1 VGGLPS
7 ASFSLQST
15 LGQTAVDSYFWDF
28 GDGSTS
34 TALAPEHSYAGDGA
48 YTVTLIASN
57 ACGSDTAVQT
67 VEIVTPPAAGF
78 SLSAASGCAPFTVAV
93 TDGSSANATA
103 WSWSAPGAEPASSE
117 EQNPSFTYASPGVYT
132 IYLEAS
138 NAAGSSQDSLEVSV
152 GGLPSASFSLQ
163 STLGQT
169 AVTTANN
176 SAAADSYF
184 WDFGDGSTSTALA
197 PEHSYAG
204 DGAYTV
210 TLIASNACGSD
221 TAVQTVEIVT
231 PPAAGFSLSAASGC
245 APFTVAVTDGSSANA
260 TAWSWSAPGA
270 EPASSEEQNPSFT
283 YASPGVYTIYLE
295 ASNAAGSSQDS
306 LEVSVGGLPSA
317 SFSLQSTLG
326 QTAVTTAN
334 NSAAADSYFWDFGD
348 GSTSTALAPEHSYAG
363 DGAYTVTLIASNACG
378 SDTAVQTV
386 EIVTPPAAGFS
397 LSAASGCAPF
407 TVAVTDGSSANA
419 TAWSWS
425 APGAE
430 PASSEEQNPSFTYA
444 SPGVYTIYLEASNAA
459 GSSQDSLEVSVGGL
473 PSASFSLQSTLGQ
486 TAVTTANNSA
496 EADSYFWDFGDG
508 STSTALAPEHSYAG
522 DGAYTVTL
530 IASNACG
537 SDTAVQTVEIVTPP
551 AAGFSLSAA
560 SGCAP
565 FTVAVTDGSSAN
577 ATAWSWSAPGA
588 EPASSEEQNP
598 SFTYASPG
606 VYTIYLEASNAAG
619 SSQDSLEV
627 SVGGPPQASFVHTVN
642 GQQVQFNNQST
653 DSSTA
658 FWDFGD
664 GNTSTAENPVHSYD
678 SPGSYLA
685 VLTVANACGETSVAD
700 TVVIDFLAPVANFT
714 AGGLTQGCA
723 PLTVTFSNQSANA
736 ESYQWAFPGG
746 EPAAS
751 TEENPVV
758 VYHTPGVYPVT
769 LTAINPA
776 GSGALTK
783 MDHIVVSGA
792 PTAGFDYAIAE
803 TTVSFDN
810 ATAGADTYLWLFGD
824 GQSSTAAEPVHVFP
838 GAGEFEVLLIAT
850 NACGV
855 DTALQTIS
863 IVGEAPLPTIALA
876 DTMGCAPLA
885 LAFSASYVGGE
896 PTAWQW
902 SFPGGEPATS
912 NEPNPVV
919 VYSAPGTYSVSLV
932 MSNAFGENSATAA
945 DIVTVREQP
954 AADFTSSI
962 DELTLTITDVA
973 QGNGWSYLWDF
984 GDGNTSSTMLPVH
997 TYAAPGNY
1005 LVELTVQ
1012 NDCSRAVAAQEVE
1025 TFTTSTFDES
1035 WLESLRVFPNPN
1047 LGRFTVVLEGQPA
1060 EELYLS
1066 LVNVVG
1072 QRLYEHR
1079 DGFQAGRWQHT
1090 LHLEQLPAGVYV
1102 LEIRAGERRA
1112 YRRVVVG
1119 R

>member
-1 VGGLPS
+1 
-7 ASFSLQST
+7 
-15 LGQTAVDSYFWDF
+15 
-28 GDGSTS
+28 
-34 TALAPEHSYAGDGA
+34 
-48 YTVTLIASN
+48 
-57 ACGSDTAVQT
+57 
-67 VEIVTPPAAGF
+67 
-78 SLSAASGCAPFTVAV
+78 V

-103 WSWSAPGAEPASSE
+103 WSWSAPGAEPA
-117 EQNPSFTYASPGVYT
+117 T
-132 IYLEAS
+132 
-138 NAAGSSQDSLEVSV
+138 
-152 GGLPSASFSLQ
+152 
-163 STLGQT
+163 
-169 AVTTANN
+169 
-176 SAAADSYF
+176 
-184 WDFGDGSTSTALA
+184 
-197 PEHSYAG
+197 
-204 DGAYTV
+204 
-210 TLIASNACGSD
+210 
-221 TAVQTVEIVT
+221 
-231 PPAAGFSLSAASGC
+231 
-245 APFTVAVTDGSSANA
+245 
-260 TAWSWSAPGA
+260 
-270 EPASSEEQNPSFT
+270 
-283 YASPGVYTIYLE
+283 
-295 ASNAAGSSQDS
+295 
-306 LEVSVGGLPSA
+306 
-317 SFSLQSTLG
+317 
-326 QTAVTTAN
+326 
-334 NSAAADSYFWDFGD
+334 
-348 GSTSTALAPEHSYAG
+348 
-363 DGAYTVTLIASNACG
+363 
-378 SDTAVQTV
+378 
-386 EIVTPPAAGFS
+386 
-397 LSAASGCAPF
+397 
-407 TVAVTDGSSANA
+407 
-419 TAWSWS
+419 
-425 APGAE
+425 
-430 PASSEEQNPSFTYA
+430 
-444 SPGVYTIYLEASNAA
+444 
-459 GSSQDSLEVSVGGL
+459 
-473 PSASFSLQSTLGQ
+473 
-486 TAVTTANNSA
+486 
-496 EADSYFWDFGDG
+496 
-508 STSTALAPEHSYAG
+508 
-522 DGAYTVTL
+522 
-530 IASNACG
+530 
-537 SDTAVQTVEIVTPP
+537 
-551 AAGFSLSAA
+551 
-560 SGCAP
+560 
-565 FTVAVTDGSSAN
+565 
-577 ATAWSWSAPGA
+577 
-588 EPASSEEQNP
+588 SEEQNP

-850 NACGV
+850 NACGA

-902 SFPGGEPATS
+902 SFPGGEPAAS

-984 GDGNTSSTMLPVH
+984 GDGNTSSAMLPVH

-1012 NDCSRAVAAQEVE
+1012 NNCSRAVAAQEVE

-1035 WLESLRVFPNPN
+1035 WLESLRVFPNPS